1 MVTGKRIFVRLTQK
15 QLAHN
20 SCGYAASRIM
30 HSAIT
35 SGCKITLT
43 KRGRKQVD
51 LCEYILKT
59 NSAEA
64 IKIAN
69 KLRIKLE
76 IE

>member
-1 MVTGKRIFVRLTQK
+1 MRLTQK
-15 QLAHN
+15 QLAYN
-20 SCGYAASRIM
+20 SCGYAASRMM
-30 HSAIT
+30 HNAIT
-35 SGCKITLT
+35 KGCNITLN
-43 KRGRKQVD
+43 KRGKKQID